1 MNILVTN
8 DDGIFAPGVSMLVEV
23 LQHFGDVY
31 IVCPDKEQSAV
42 SHSITLRRPLKA
54 RAVHIFP
61 GAKGAWAVNGT
72 PADCIKL
79 GLDVLL
85 DAEPDIVFS
94 GLNAGP
100 NIGRDCYY
108 SGTMAGA
115 AEASLYGVRAV
126 SMSLNAFQESEMKES
141 QVRPLIYDVVRTIS
155 QHKIPKGMFLNIN
168 FPNLPKHQCEGVAVV
183 PLDMAVSRYRHAGF
197 HDPHGNAFHWLKDEW
212 IKVEHAKEDSD
223 FSKLK
228 QGYVTVSPVEFR
240 QAQTRKREQIEKWFQ
255 EVPTIQKEETTH
267 A

>member
-8 DDGIFAPGVSMLVEV
+8 DDGIFAPGVSLLVEV

-72 PADCIKL
+72 PADCVKL
-79 GLDVLL
+79 GMDVLL
-85 DAEPDIVFS
+85 DEQPDIVFS

-100 NIGRDCYY
+100 NVGRDFYY
-108 SGTMAGA
+108 SGTLAAA
-115 AEASLYGVRAV
+115 AEASLYGVHAV
-126 SMSLNAFQESEMKES
+126 AMSLNAFQESEIKES
-141 QVRPLIYDVVRTIS
+141 HVRPLIYDVVRTII
-155 QHKIPKGMFLNIN
+155 QHKLPKGMFLNIN
-168 FPNLPKHQCEGVAVV
+168 FPNLPKHRCRGIAVL
-183 PLDMAVSRYRHAGF
+183 PLEMGITRYRYAGF
-197 HDPHGNAFHWLKDEW
+197 HDPHGNAFHWLKDNWASMEDGM
-212 IKVEHAKEDSD
+212 EDSD

-228 QGYVTVSPVEFR
+228 QGYITVSPVEFR
-240 QAQTRKREQIEKWFQ
+240 QVQTRKRELVEKMFQ
-255 EVPTIQKEETTH
+255 EAPIIQEEETTH